1 MTMHEGDGQQH
12 SPPDAAETRTGR
24 RRLHRLLPRDA
35 HKTQADAEVAVH
47 CGWGRLIFAH
57 TYRDP
62 ARLARALEAEAPGER
77 DIAIYAD
84 DPHVVL
90 SHAPH
95 SLFLDPSHSYR
106 LWLTHYRSRRDRNR
120 DILIRRIRTEEDTD
134 AINAIYAKA
143 GMVSVPRDYFQSNRT
158 SRTRILLIAEQA
170 STGQI
175 LGTVT
180 GIDHVQAF
188 NDPEKGSSLWCL
200 AVDPQASLPGVGEA
214 LVRRLAEFFQ
224 ARGASFLDLSVMHDN
239 APAIGL
245 YENLGFRRLNTF
257 TLKRKNS
264 TNQRLFMG
272 PQPDAALNPYA
283 RIIVNEARRRGIAV
297 DIEDTKGNIFRLSH
311 GGRSIACRESLSDLT
326 SAVALARCDDK
337 SVTRRI
343 LAGRGLDVPDQIEA
357 GRAEDNR
364 AFLRKHGSVVVKPA
378 RGEQGMGIS
387 VDIRDAETLSAAIA
401 RARRVCDKV
410 LLESFHAGE
419 DLRIIVIGGQV
430 VAGAVRRP
438 ARITGDGQSSVRAL
452 IEAQSRRRRAATG
465 GESAIPLDEETER
478 CLALE
483 ELTMESVLPEG
494 EAVAVRRTANLHT
507 GGTIHDVTDHLHP
520 RLVEA
525 ALEGAKALNIPVVGF
540 DFLVPSPR
548 APDYVIIEANERPG
562 LANHEPQPT
571 AERFIDLLFP
581 ETRRPQR

>member
-1 MTMHEGDGQQH
+1 MTAQEGDNLH
-12 SPPDAAETRTGR
+12 APPDAAETRTGR

-35 HKTQADAEVAVH
+35 HKAQADAEVAVH

-77 DIAIYAD
+77 DIAIYVD

-106 LWLTHYRSRRDRNR
+106 LWLTHYRARRDRNR

-264 TNQRLFMG
+264 TNQRLFIG

-297 DIEDTKGNIFRLSH
+297 DIEDAKGNIFRLSH

-357 GRAEDNR
+357 GRAEENR

-410 LLESFHAGE
+410 LMESFHAGE
-419 DLRIIVIGGQV
+419 DLRVIVIGGQV

-478 CLALE
+478 CLAQE
-483 ELTMESVLPEG
+483 ELSMDSVLPEG
-494 EAVAVRRTANLHT
+494 KAVAVRRTANLHT